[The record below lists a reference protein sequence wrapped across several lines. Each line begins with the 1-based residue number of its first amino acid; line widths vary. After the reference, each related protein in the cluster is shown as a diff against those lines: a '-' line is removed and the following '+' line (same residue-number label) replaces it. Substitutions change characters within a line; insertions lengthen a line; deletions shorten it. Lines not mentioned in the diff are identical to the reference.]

1 MKLEPK
7 NNTIMSQILLYLYC
21 PQVVVM
27 SIVCINF
34 PASIGK
40 RLILDIGGESMLFG
54 ELTRRFRQVMVLKNC
69 FFFNQPDEIPLLLI
83 KPTNLCSFRLWLLT
97 PSTASPS
104 FNGLPHHLVNVQA
117 SA

>member
-7 NNTIMSQILLYLYC
+7 NSMIISQILLYLYC

-34 PASIGK
+34 PASIGE

-54 ELTRRFRQVMVLKNC
+54 ELTRRFRQVIVLKNC
-69 FFFNQPDEIPLLLI
+69 LSISRMKFLY
-83 KPTNLCSFRLWLLT
+83 C
-97 PSTASPS
+97 
-104 FNGLPHHLVNVQA
+104 
-117 SA
+117 